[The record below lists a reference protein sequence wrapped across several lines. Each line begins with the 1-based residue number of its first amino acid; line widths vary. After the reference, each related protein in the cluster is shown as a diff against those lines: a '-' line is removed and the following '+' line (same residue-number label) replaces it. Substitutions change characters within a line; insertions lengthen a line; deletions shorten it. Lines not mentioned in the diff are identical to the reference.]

1 MVDNSTYVRI
11 ADEISFIMRKKGVGF
26 DAAFTETMKD
36 NSGLDWET
44 TRREVGRVLG
54 NRARRPRS
62 TELQEFLARD
72 YIQRDAARCAA
83 SLTAGIP
90 AEDM

>member
-1 MVDNSTYVRI
+1 MK
-11 ADEISFIMRKKGVGF
+11 ISIYTDVANKISSIMRTKGVDF
-26 DAAFTETMKD
+26 NTAFKEAVCGR
-36 NSGLDWET
+36 NLDWET
-44 TRREVGRVLG
+44 TRREVGKILG

-62 TELQEFLARD
+62 TEIQEFLSRD

>member
-1 MVDNSTYVRI
+1 MADNSIYIKI
-11 ADEISFIMRKKGVGF
+11 ADEVSFTMRKKGVGF
-26 DAAFTETMKD
+26 NTAFTETMKD
-36 NSGLDWET
+36 SSGLDWET
-44 TRREVGRVLG
+44 TRREVGKILG

-62 TELQEFLARD
+62 TELQEFLSRD
-72 YIQRDAARCAA
+72 YIQRDATRCAA